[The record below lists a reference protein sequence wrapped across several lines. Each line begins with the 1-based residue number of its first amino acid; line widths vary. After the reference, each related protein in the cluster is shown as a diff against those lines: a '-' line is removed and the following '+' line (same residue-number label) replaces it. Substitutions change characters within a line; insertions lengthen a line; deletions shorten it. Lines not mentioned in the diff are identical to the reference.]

1 MTWNEN
7 LYRYWKAH
15 GGDLFALLEQTWDG
29 TLMLEGSKG
38 LLLIR
43 TEAVGPSRYELD
55 YYITVTAQVTLERPY
70 ALHIR
75 PASLMWTGV
84 HQVLGGVMD
93 LGKSTTLYQDPRA
106 PKSLKK
112 RHITTSE
119 PPFTKW
125 VLQSAPLVELLAQ
138 RKDWA
143 VRIGASAADERLHA
157 VTAYAKTDAFFLAP
171 EVFSMDSSGEGP
183 ADDPELSERQT
194 PSFDETL
201 TQLIRLAE
209 EAAAAVTAWPMPILP
224 PGE

>member
-15 GGDLFALLEQTWDG
+15 GGTLFALLEQTWDG
-29 TLMLEGSKG
+29 TLVLEGGKG
-38 LLLIR
+38 PLLIR

-75 PASLMWTGV
+75 PASLMWAGV
-84 HQVLGGVMD
+84 HQVLDGVMD
-93 LGKSTTLYQDPRA
+93 LGRSTILYQDPRA
-106 PKSLKK
+106 PKALKK
-112 RHITTSE
+112 RRITTSE

-125 VLQSAPLVELLAQ
+125 VLQSAPFVELLAQ
-138 RKDWA
+138 QKDWA
-143 VRIGASAADERLHA
+143 VRIGASAAEERLHA
-157 VTAYAKTDAFFLAP
+157 VTAYAKSDSFSLMP
-171 EVFSMDSSGEGP
+171 EVFSMDSPE
-183 ADDPELSERQT
+183 AVQAEDPELAGLRM